1 MNPTFHLS
9 NATNTMTIHTILD
22 AFLSIPW
29 KDEIWLV
36 SVMVFHLITPI
47 CLIPLRSFTSLLL
60 CVLFFLLG
68 TVWCSDWIN
77 EVAANHWNS
86 FATEQYFDSSGYFLS
101 CIWSIPAILNSL
113 IITVLL
119 FLQVNTLL
127 VRCKRLQMA
136 HQQHVKKD

>member
-1 MNPTFHLS
+1 MKSLLIIGS
-9 NATNTMTIHTILD
+9 NR
-22 AFLSIPW
+22 
-29 KDEIWLV
+29 
-36 SVMVFHLITPI
+36 
-47 CLIPLRSFTSLLL
+47 CLIIVNLL
-60 CVLFFLLG
+60 
-68 TVWCSDWIN
+68 S
-77 EVAANHWNS
+77 S